1 MIIMEGKVFNAK
13 VNGVNLS
20 CKRWGEGNSKKLM
33 LVHGWTGFKELWD
46 SFVPRLVE
54 NGYDVVAMDLRG
66 HGDSDKP
73 EGEYTHE
80 VFSTD
85 LFELSKFLGWEG
97 KYTILGQS
105 MGGYI
110 VLDYA
115 LRYPNS
121 IKRVVSSNTSAYL
134 ARNLFSKIVWKF
146 IIRMY
151 KKNPAKMMDKM
162 FPSFFMNPPDQ
173 ETLDAFVKMSLKTA
187 KHAGLSAIH
196 YCYTR
201 NLEPELHNISV
212 STLVISSQFDQ
223 KDLRKATL
231 AVHQLIPNSKL
242 VDIPNTGHLP
252 FMENPD
258 AFLEAIT
265 SFVVD

>member
-1 MIIMEGKVFNAK
+1 MMEGKVFTSK
-13 VNGVNLS
+13 VNGINLS
-20 CKRWGEGNSKKLM
+20 CKRWGEGNSKNLL

-46 SFVPRLVE
+46 SFAPSLAE
-54 NGYDVVAMDLRG
+54 KGFDVVALDLRG

-80 VFSTD
+80 VFSKD
-85 LFELSKFLGWEG
+85 ILELSKSLGWEG
-97 KYTILGQS
+97 KYTLLGQS

-115 LRYPNS
+115 LRFPDS
-121 IKRVVSSNTSAYL
+121 IKRLVSSNTSAYL
-134 ARNLFSKIVWKF
+134 ARNLFSKLVWKM

-151 KKNPAKMMDKM
+151 RKDPAKMMNKM
-162 FPSFFMNPPDQ
+162 FPSFFMNPPPKEEMDN
-173 ETLDAFVKMSLKTA
+173 FVKMSLKTA

-196 YCYTR
+196 YCYKR
-201 NLEPELHNISV
+201 NLEPELDNITV
-212 STLVISSQFDQ
+212 PTLVISSEFDQ

-231 AVHQLIPNSKL
+231 EVHKLIPNSKL

-252 FMENPD
+252 FMENPT
-258 AFLEAIT
+258 AFLDAIN